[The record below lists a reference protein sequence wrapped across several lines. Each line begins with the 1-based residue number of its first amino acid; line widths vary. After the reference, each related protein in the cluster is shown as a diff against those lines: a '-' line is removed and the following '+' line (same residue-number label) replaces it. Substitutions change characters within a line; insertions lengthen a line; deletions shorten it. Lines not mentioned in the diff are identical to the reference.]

1 MAITGLNL
9 PIDIPWERICVA
21 RDMVDPGR
29 GVAAETPP
37 LWQSSIALFRYVPP
51 DEYQVY
57 PGRRILYYK
66 LTCTI
71 TNYQPRD
78 QQVLGTIDLYG
89 LPMDVKPLVKK
100 RGTRPTLASASR
112 AVKRLPF
119 DIIFDESLT
128 RPEQNRHDE
137 ASMSAEDEP

>member
-1 MAITGLNL
+1 MTSMGIL
-9 PIDIPWERICVA
+9 WICLVWRRVKRGEA
-21 RDMVDPGR
+21 RDGHRRIQPADRHPVGTDLRGPRYGGPRTRRGGR
-29 GVAAETPP
+29 TSP

-57 PGRRILYYK
+57 PGRRILFYK

-89 LPMDVKPLVKK
+89 LPMDVKPLVKN

-112 AVKRLPF
+112 AVKRP
-119 DIIFDESLT
+119 
-128 RPEQNRHDE
+128 PV
-137 ASMSAEDEP
+137 